1 MPIVEIQD
9 LPSSGSLIGIDP
21 GSKRIGIAVSDF
33 QRIIA
38 SPKCVVKR
46 TKRESVIDQILKLIL
61 EYESTGIVIGL
72 PVNMNGTLGPRAQA
86 AKQLANNIIAK
97 ADLPI
102 AFQDERLTTAQA
114 ERIMLDAGMSRQRRS
129 LSVDASAAT
138 IILQTVLDRLKGANF
153 DK

>member
-38 SPKCVVKR
+38 SPKCVLTR
-46 TKRESVIDQILKLIL
+46 TKRQLVIDQILKLIL

-72 PVNMNGTLGPRAQA
+72 PVNMNGTLGPRVQA
-86 AKQLANNIIAK
+86 AKQLANSIIAK
-97 ADLPI
+97 VDIPI

-138 IILQTVLDRLKGANF
+138 IILQTALDRLKKANI